1 MNTSNITNYKPK
13 DFAELLGV
21 SVKTLQRWDRDG
33 ILKANRT
40 PTDRRY
46 YTYDQY
52 LQFKGI
58 KTKNDRRDI
67 VIYARVST
75 RNQKDDLQ
83 NQVDFLKQFC
93 NAKGMIVNQCI
104 EDFGSGLNYNRKKW
118 NKLLDD
124 VMENRIKTIIITNK
138 DRFIRFGYDWFEKF
152 CEKFNTKIIIVNN
165 EALSPKEELVQ
176 DMIAILH
183 EFSYR
188 LYGLRKYK
196 NQIKGDEEIVK
207 ELKNGNKP
215 KSGTDTKDQSDHRPL
230 QIPL

>member
-58 KTKNDRRDI
+58 QIENDIRDT

-83 NQVDFLKQFC
+83 NQVEFLKQFC
-93 NAKGMIVNQCI
+93 NAKGIIVNQCI

-118 NKLLDD
+118 NKLLDE
-124 VMENRIKTIIITNK
+124 VMANKIKTIVISNK

-165 EALSPKEELVQ
+165 ETLSPNEELVQ
-176 DMIAILH
+176 DIISILH
-183 EFSYR
+183 VFSCR

-196 NQIKGDEEIVK
+196 NQIKEDEEIAK
-207 ELKNGNKP
+207 ELQNGNKP
-215 KSGTDTKDQSDHRPL
+215 IT
-230 QIPL
+230 

>member
-1 MNTSNITNYKPK
+1 MNTSNIINYKPK

-58 KTKNDRRDI
+58 QTENDIRDT

-83 NQVDFLKQFC
+83 NQVEFLKQFC
-93 NAKGMIVNQCI
+93 NAKGIIVNQCI

-118 NKLLDD
+118 NKLLDE
-124 VMENRIKTIIITNK
+124 VMANKIKTIVISNK

-165 EALSPKEELVQ
+165 ETLSPNEELVQ
-176 DMIAILH
+176 DIISILH
-183 EFSYR
+183 VFSCR

-196 NQIKGDEEIVK
+196 NQIKEDEEIAK
-207 ELKNGNKP
+207 ELQNGNKP
-215 KSGTDTKDQSDHRPL
+215 IT
-230 QIPL
+230 

>member
-40 PTDRRY
+40 PTNRRY

-58 KTKNDRRDI
+58 QTENDIRDT

-83 NQVDFLKQFC
+83 NQVEFLKQFC

-118 NKLLDD
+118 NKLLDE
-124 VMENRIKTIIITNK
+124 VMENKIKTIVISNK
-138 DRFIRFGYDWFEKF
+138 DRFVRFGYDWFEKF

-165 EALSPKEELVQ
+165 ETLSPNEELVQ
-176 DMIAILH
+176 DIISILH
-183 EFSYR
+183 VFSCR
-188 LYGLRKYK
+188 LYGFRKYK
-196 NQIKGDEEIVK
+196 NQIKEDEEIAK
-207 ELKNGNKP
+207 ELQNGNK
-215 KSGTDTKDQSDHRPL
+215 SNAGADTKDK
-230 QIPL
+230 

>member
-1 MNTSNITNYKPK
+1 MNTTNITNYKPK

-46 YTYDQY
+46 YTYEQY

-58 KTKNDRRDI
+58 KTENDIRDV

-75 RNQKDDLQ
+75 KNQKDDLQ
-83 NQVDFLKQFC
+83 NQVEFLKQFC

-118 NKLLDD
+118 NKLLEE
-124 VMENRIKTIIITNK
+124 VMENKIKTIVISSK

-152 CEKFNTKIIIVNN
+152 CEKFNTKIMIINN
-165 EALSPKEELVQ
+165 EALSPNEELVQ
-176 DMIAILH
+176 DIISILH
-183 EFSYR
+183 IFSCR
-188 LYGLRKYK
+188 LYGFRKYK
-196 NQIKGDEEIVK
+196 NQIKEDEEIAK
-207 ELKNGNKP
+207 ELQNGDKP
-215 KSGTDTKDQSDHRPL
+215 NVRTETKDK
-230 QIPL
+230 

>member
-21 SVKTLQRWDRDG
+21 SVKTLQRWDREG
-33 ILKANRT
+33 TLKADRT

-58 KTKNDRRDI
+58 NTEDDQRQV

-83 NQVDFLKQFC
+83 NQVEFLKQFC
-93 NAKGMIVNQCI
+93 NAKGIIVNQCV

-118 NKLLDD
+118 NRLLDE
-124 VMENRIKTIIITNK
+124 VMANKIKTIVISNK

-165 EALSPKEELVQ
+165 ETLSPNEELVQ
-176 DMIAILH
+176 DIISILH
-183 EFSYR
+183 VFSCR

-196 NQIKGDEEIVK
+196 NQIKEDEEIAK
-207 ELKNGNKP
+207 ELQNGNKP
-215 KSGTDTKDQSDHRPL
+215 NAGTNTKDK
-230 QIPL
+230 

>member
-58 KTKNDRRDI
+58 QTENDIRDT

-83 NQVDFLKQFC
+83 NQVEFLKQFC
-93 NAKGMIVNQCI
+93 NAKGIIVNQCI

-118 NKLLDD
+118 NKLLDE
-124 VMENRIKTIIITNK
+124 VMANKIKTIVISNK

-165 EALSPKEELVQ
+165 ETLSPNEELVQ
-176 DMIAILH
+176 DIISILH
-183 EFSYR
+183 VFSCR

-196 NQIKGDEEIVK
+196 NQIKEDEEIAK
-207 ELKNGNKP
+207 ELQNGNKP
-215 KSGTDTKDQSDHRPL
+215 
-230 QIPL
+230 IA